1 MKDTSLQ
8 HMTHQSQCTV
18 YITVHNCTIFL
29 EQNGVQE
36 CMLIVVLLVCSLCVC
51 ASVCM
56 WCVLKEKWK
65 KTQQDSK
72 NYRHMKYDKMHFIF
86 LSPIKGTSL
95 IKMFFCS
102 MGKL

>member
-36 CMLIVVLLVCSLCVC
+36 CMLIVVLLVCSYSVCVC
-51 ASVCM
+51 ICVCVYVVCAEGKM
-56 WCVLKEKWK
+56 EKNSARQLKLQAHE
-65 KTQQDSK
+65 
-72 NYRHMKYDKMHFIF
+72 I
-86 LSPIKGTSL
+86 
-95 IKMFFCS
+95 
-102 MGKL
+102 